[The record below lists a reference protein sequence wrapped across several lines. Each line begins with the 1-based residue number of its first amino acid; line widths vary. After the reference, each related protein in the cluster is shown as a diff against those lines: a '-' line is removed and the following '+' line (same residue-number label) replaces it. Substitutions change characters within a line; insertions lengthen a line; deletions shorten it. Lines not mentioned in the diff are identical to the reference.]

1 MKKQVGSLI
10 IIAFM
15 ATSLGIPADAAVK
28 AGSTCKSK
36 GQISNYQGMKYT
48 CIKSGKKLLWNK
60 GIAIPKPVVQVTP
73 EASSTPTPSL
83 SPTGD
88 LIVQEI
94 RSALKALIPVVD
106 TNSVDDSL
114 IGELVVEDTIN
125 LKNVEATK
133 VLMRKLYVAQPIMKL
148 VKPPVVILGHSEA
161 FVKSE
166 FSRRCSQDISWVG
179 VGEYVMSSYNNWA
192 LAGCLATNPTQIIP
206 MPKESVALNHLA
218 GALGS
223 DMGYVAIGFSSN
235 TRNLPGWFVRGLK
248 GVVGEYMTSMGEP
261 QWVNTKNGAD
271 QCTKNSLSELSYSY
285 EITKN
290 WCQTSLGQGVS
301 RYIVAKKGLKE
312 TLVFINEMQRRG
324 SWSES
329 DFEKF
334 LGMKFDEFE
343 RLSKD
348 YIIRE
353 SLSI

>member
-1 MKKQVGSLI
+1 MNKKLITFLSILSLFLSI
-10 IIAFM
+10 PF
-15 ATSLGIPADAAVK
+15 IPANAAATAGAKCNK
-28 AGSTCKSK
+28 AGITEVVKGKSYK
-36 GQISNYQGMKYT
+36 
-48 CIKSGKKLLWNK
+48 CIKTGKKLAWNK
-60 GIAIPKPVVQVTP
+60 GVPVKPTP
-73 EASSTPTPSL
+73 TPSTTPSL
-83 SPTGD
+83 SPAGD

-94 RSALKALIPVVD
+94 RSALKALIPVVN

-114 IGELVVEDTIN
+114 IGELVVEDAIN
-125 LKNVEATK
+125 PKNVEVTK

-148 VKPPVVILGHSEA
+148 VRPPVVILGHSEA

-223 DMGYVAIGFSSN
+223 DMGYVAIGLSSN

-261 QWVNTKNGAD
+261 QWVTTKNEAD
-271 QCTKNSLSELSYSY
+271 QCIKNSLNELSYSY

-301 RYIVAKKGLKE
+301 RYMVAKKGLKE

-324 SWSES
+324 SWSEA

-334 LGMKFDEFE
+334 LGMEFNEFE
-343 RLSKD
+343 RLAKD
-348 YIIRE
+348 YITRE
-353 SLSI
+353 SLYP

>member
-1 MKKQVGSLI
+1 MNKKLITFLSILSLFLSI
-10 IIAFM
+10 PF
-15 ATSLGIPADAAVK
+15 IPANAAATAGAKCNK
-28 AGSTCKSK
+28 AGITEVVKGKSYK
-36 GQISNYQGMKYT
+36 
-48 CIKSGKKLLWNK
+48 CIKTGKKLAWNK
-60 GIAIPKPVVQVTP
+60 GVPVKPTP
-73 EASSTPTPSL
+73 TPSTTPSL
-83 SPTGD
+83 SPAGD

-94 RSALKALIPVVD
+94 RSALKALIPVVN

-114 IGELVVEDTIN
+114 IGELVVEDAIN
-125 LKNVEATK
+125 PKNVEVTK
-133 VLMRKLYVAQPIMKL
+133 ILMRKLYVAQPIMKL
-148 VKPPVVILGHSEA
+148 VRPPVVILGHSEA

-166 FSRRCSQDISWVG
+166 FLRRCSQDISWVG

-223 DMGYVAIGFSSN
+223 DMGYVAIGLSSN

-261 QWVNTKNGAD
+261 QWVTTKNGAD
-271 QCTKNSLSELSYSY
+271 QCTKNSLNELSYSY

-301 RYIVAKKGLKE
+301 RYMVAKKGLKE

-324 SWSES
+324 SWSEA

-334 LGMKFDEFE
+334 LGMEFNEFE
-343 RLSKD
+343 RLAKD
-348 YIIRE
+348 YIVRE
-353 SLSI
+353 SLYP